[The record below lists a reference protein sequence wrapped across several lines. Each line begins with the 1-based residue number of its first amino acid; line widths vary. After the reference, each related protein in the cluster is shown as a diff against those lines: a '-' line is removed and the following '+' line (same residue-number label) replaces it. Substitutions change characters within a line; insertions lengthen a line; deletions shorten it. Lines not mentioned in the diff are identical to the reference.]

1 MHGCFR
7 IGFLSALVAVW
18 GFGVNGPEAP
28 VPDRILVGGSVW
40 TGEVG
45 APAAEALAIAEGRIS
60 AVGGSDEIRALAGPA
75 TAVVE
80 LDGRFAMPGFIDTH
94 THFLDGGFRLEAVDL
109 RDAATPQEFA
119 RRLAEQA
126 AQLPAGTWILG
137 GDWDHENWGGEL
149 PDRAWIDEVTPE
161 HPVFV
166 TRLDWHM
173 ALANSKAL
181 QLAGFD
187 PQTPD
192 PAGGEIVRDETGRP
206 TGVFKDEAMGFLY
219 AAVPEPSAVEQD
231 SALSAAMKYAASQ
244 GVTGVHDMGSW
255 DGLAAYERA
264 KSRDALT
271 LRVRAFVPLSTVDRL
286 AAFVDERGGTGD
298 DLLSWG
304 GLKGFVDG
312 SLGSSTAL
320 FYEPYLDAPETSG
333 LVVIEMDELSDR
345 VRAADAAGLQVA
357 IHAIGDRANAEL
369 LDLYEGLVTDHG
381 ERDRRYRIEHAQHLR
396 PEDFERFARL
406 GVIPAMQPYHAIDD
420 GRWAERKIGPERAQS
435 TYAFRSLVAAG
446 ARPAFGSDW
455 TVAPLNPLLGVYAA
469 VTRRTLDGAH
479 PGGWVPNQKLT
490 IDEALTAYTRDAA
503 RAGFSDDR
511 VGILRPGMLADIVVL
526 DRSPFDVGPEEI
538 RDLAV
543 EMTIVGGVKVFER
556 GG

>member
-1 MHGCFR
+1 
-7 IGFLSALVAVW
+7 
-18 GFGVNGPEAP
+18 
-28 VPDRILVGGSVW
+28 
-40 TGEVG
+40 
-45 APAAEALAIAEGRIS
+45 
-60 AVGGSDEIRALAGPA
+60 
-75 TAVVE
+75 
-80 LDGRFAMPGFIDTH
+80 
-94 THFLDGGFRLEAVDL
+94 
-109 RDAATPQEFA
+109 
-119 RRLAEQA
+119 
-126 AQLPAGTWILG
+126 
-137 GDWDHENWGGEL
+137 
-149 PDRAWIDEVTPE
+149 
-161 HPVFV
+161 
-166 TRLDWHM
+166 
-173 ALANSKAL
+173 
-181 QLAGFD
+181 
-187 PQTPD
+187 
-192 PAGGEIVRDETGRP
+192 
-206 TGVFKDEAMGFLY
+206 
-219 AAVPEPSAVEQD
+219 
-231 SALSAAMKYAASQ
+231 
-244 GVTGVHDMGSW
+244 
-255 DGLAAYERA
+255 
-264 KSRDALT
+264 
-271 LRVRAFVPLSTVDRL
+271 VDRL
-286 AAFVDERGGTGD
+286 AAFVAERGGTGD

-333 LVVIEMDELSDR
+333 LVVIEMDALSDR

-396 PEDFERFARL
+396 PEDFVRFARL

-490 IDEALTAYTRDAA
+490 IDEALTAYTHDAA

-526 DRSPFDVGPEEI
+526 DRSPFDVEPEEI

-543 EMTIVGGVKVFER
+543 EMTFVGGVKVFDR